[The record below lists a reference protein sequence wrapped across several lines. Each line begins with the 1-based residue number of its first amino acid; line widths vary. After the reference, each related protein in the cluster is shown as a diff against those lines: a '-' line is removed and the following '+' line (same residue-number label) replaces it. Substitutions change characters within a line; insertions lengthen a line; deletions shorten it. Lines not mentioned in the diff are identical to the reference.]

1 MWQTLVVLAF
11 SNLGNLQGVLATGSL
26 LCIVACHIGGLL
38 CQVLHACQVFI
49 AKAVGVQM
57 GGMALHEGK
66 VAEMRTGEGKTLA
79 AVLPAY
85 LNALPGRGVHL
96 VTVNAYLAARDCEWC
111 ARPLFPLGRPSCSS
125 GVLYYSTP

>member
-1 MWQTLVVLAF
+1 M
-11 SNLGNLQGVLATGSL
+11 
-26 LCIVACHIGGLL
+26 
-38 CQVLHACQVFI
+38 
-49 AKAVGVQM
+49 QM

-96 VTVNAYLAARDCEWC
+96 VTVNAYLAARDREWC
-111 ARPLFPLGRPSCSS
+111 ALPLFHLGMPSCSS
-125 GVLYYSTP
+125 RVLYCSTP